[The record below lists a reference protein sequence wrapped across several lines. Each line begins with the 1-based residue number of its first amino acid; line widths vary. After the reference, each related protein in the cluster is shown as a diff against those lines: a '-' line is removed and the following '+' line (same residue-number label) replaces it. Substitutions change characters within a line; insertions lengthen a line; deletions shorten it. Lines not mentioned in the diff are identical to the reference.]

1 MAKNTIK
8 LNEEQ
13 IREMI
18 KESVKRVLNE
28 AKTDYLD
35 SGLDD
40 YRGTGSE
47 ESEERMRKIKDKRLG
62 SYCANFRNPGKCGAN
77 KSSYDLA
84 IDSYGGR
91 NSKCQY
97 QVFDSFIQPLLDKMK
112 ELKETGDVE
121 AYEKLSSLCN
131 KLYRTYRDWA
141 SENKGK

>member
-47 ESEERMRKIKDKRLG
+47 ESEERMRKIKDKR
-62 SYCANFRNPGKCGAN
+62 
-77 KSSYDLA
+77 
-84 IDSYGGR
+84 
-91 NSKCQY
+91 
-97 QVFDSFIQPLLDKMK
+97 
-112 ELKETGDVE
+112 GD
-121 AYEKLSSLCN
+121 N
-131 KLYRTYRDWA
+131 
-141 SENKGK
+141 